1 MGSRQEP
8 GSGLRTLV
16 DDKLDI
22 CGTKVNLEGL
32 LMNIHIFFTWAPKE
46 LNTRRDDIITSL
58 STIEYSS
65 NDHSDIGAPLT
76 GKRGISLTLFF
87 FWKSITLSD

>member
-22 CGTKVNLEGL
+22 CGTKVNFEDP
-32 LMNIHIFFTWAPKE
+32 LMNIHIFCTWAAKE
-46 LNTRRDDIITSL
+46 LNTRRDGIVSSL

-65 NDHSDIGAPLT
+65 NDHGNVGAPLA
-76 GKRGISLTLFF
+76 GKGGSSLTLFLR
-87 FWKSITLSD
+87 SITSSV